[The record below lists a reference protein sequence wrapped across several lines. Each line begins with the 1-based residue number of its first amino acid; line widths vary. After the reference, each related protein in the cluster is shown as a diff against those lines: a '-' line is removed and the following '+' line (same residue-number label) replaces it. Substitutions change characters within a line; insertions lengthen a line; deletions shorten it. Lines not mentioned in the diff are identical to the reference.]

1 MAARWESALLPVLAL
16 GVPPVVTTA
25 PTTSPTVVTV
35 VPTDPTVPAITTP
48 TVSPTVTSRFG
59 ARTYRIGS
67 APTRTISAGP
77 GAAGVV
83 ARSSRS
89 FPGAQG
95 AATAIAPPATPFARW
110 YPATRW
116 SAGIR

>member
-1 MAARWESALLPVLAL
+1 M
-16 GVPPVVTTA
+16 T
-25 PTTSPTVVTV
+25 PTVVTV
-35 VPTDPTVPAITTP
+35 VPANPTVPAITTP
-48 TVSPTVTSRFG
+48 TVSPTTTSRFG

-67 APTRTISAGP
+67 APTRTISAGS
-77 GAAGVV
+77 GAAGVE

-116 SAGIR
+116 SAGLR